1 MHDQMNTDLY
11 AVLGIAPDATASE
24 ISKRYKALAR
34 ELHPDVS
41 TENGAEDRF
50 KEVTAAYDVLGDEDK
65 RAEYDQFRSMVGGG
79 FSDGSFTGFGS
90 DGGFR
95 GGSGGLDDLIGQMFA
110 QQASA
115 PRRGAD
121 LRASARIDFAD
132 AVRGTTLT
140 FDGPGGSITAQV
152 PAAIESGQTFVVA
165 GAGAAGANGGPSGDL
180 LIDVTVAPDAR
191 FGRRKLNLTIDVPIS
206 FTEAALGAKI
216 KVPTFDG
223 QAVTIKIPAGT
234 PNGRTFRVAG
244 RGIETAAT
252 TGDLLVSVTID
263 VPDSLTDEQRAA
275 IEAYAA
281 TESPR
286 NHINRA
292 A

>member
-41 TENGAEDRF
+41 TEEGAEDRF

-140 FDGPGGSITAQV
+140 FDGPGGSSPRRCQRPSSRGRPSLSLGPV
-152 PAAIESGQTFVVA
+152 PPERMGGRRVIYSSMSPWLQMPASVVA
-165 GAGAAGANGGPSGDL
+165 N
-180 LIDVTVAPDAR
+180 
-191 FGRRKLNLTIDVPIS
+191 
-206 FTEAALGAKI
+206 
-216 KVPTFDG
+216 
-223 QAVTIKIPAGT
+223 
-234 PNGRTFRVAG
+234 
-244 RGIETAAT
+244 
-252 TGDLLVSVTID
+252 
-263 VPDSLTDEQRAA
+263 
-275 IEAYAA
+275 
-281 TESPR
+281 
-286 NHINRA
+286 
-292 A
+292 